1 MKKIIALLLIV
12 CCVLSFAAC
21 NRNKNKDPE
30 PTPDP
35 IPGPP
40 IVETPEDELTAEE
53 LAAIAAIQ
61 AKVDASVPETA
72 KVTVLLEAA
81 LDDLKAEYNVTYN
94 LEGTGATV
102 EGWYEKFNTVGGD
115 VFADD
120 YKTTYTVNAVVD
132 ADGNVSGVGGVAFV
146 EAVTFDINLDSEK
159 LSDVEV
165 KSSYIGATVKAA
177 DTLAVLGVEIGYDAR
192 VIISVSSLGVY
203 SISISYTSAAGNV
216 EISATYTYYIPE
228 EEVEE

>member
-1 MKKIIALLLIV
+1 MKKIIALLLIF

-35 IPGPP
+35 IPDTP

-102 EGWYEKFNTVGGD
+102 EGWYEKFNAVGGD
-115 VFADD
+115 VLADD
-120 YKTTYTVNAVVD
+120 YKTTYSVNAVV
-132 ADGNVSGVGGVAFV
+132 ACCRSVGNCNGV
-146 EAVTFDINLDSEK
+146 NSERA
-159 LSDVEV
+159 
-165 KSSYIGATVKAA
+165 Y
-177 DTLAVLGVEIGYDAR
+177 GYDDTC
-192 VIISVSSLGVY
+192 IITELYAKHGK
-203 SISISYTSAAGNV
+203 SICRLYGCADIT
-216 EISATYTYYIPE
+216 
-228 EEVEE
+228 